1 MRYFVTVVSK
11 LFNLVT
17 VVSKLQI
24 PFFSFHSE
32 LLKFLDYEPNLPNR
46 CYSTY
51 LLNTFD
57 ECKPLTFVKFY
68 EIGRLPTILNQ
79 L

>member
-17 VVSKLQI
+17 VVSKRQI
-24 PFFSFHSE
+24 PFFSFLSE

-57 ECKPLTFVKFY
+57 
-68 EIGRLPTILNQ
+68 
-79 L
+79 